1 MISASHEESATQFCL
16 REPHTSGAFCQK
28 ITHQIFTVP
37 GTAREGPSV
46 EITVR
51 HTWPG
56 AARQGPS
63 VEITVTLPLHHVA
76 PLSTSPCSA
85 VYHPAVYPPMPR
97 CLPPHT
103 PIPYTPCPA
112 AYHPMPRCLPCLPPH
127 APLPTT
133 PRPATYHPTPRCL
146 SPHAPLPTTP
156 CPAA

>member
-1 MISASHEESATQFCL
+1 MSRSRA
-16 REPHTSGAFCQK
+16 RERPRTAWLARHTWPGA
-28 ITHQIFTVP
+28 
-37 GTAREGPSV
+37 AREGPSV

-97 CLPPHT
+97 CLPPHA
-103 PIPYTPCPA
+103 PLSITPCPA
-112 AYHPMPRCLPCLPPH
+112 VLVARFDSWSSPRLTPASFQVWCFCDLRERASWSTALQGLFLSHPP
-127 APLPTT
+127 APKILV
-133 PRPATYHPTPRCL
+133 REC
-146 SPHAPLPTTP
+146 SDWD
-156 CPAA
+156 